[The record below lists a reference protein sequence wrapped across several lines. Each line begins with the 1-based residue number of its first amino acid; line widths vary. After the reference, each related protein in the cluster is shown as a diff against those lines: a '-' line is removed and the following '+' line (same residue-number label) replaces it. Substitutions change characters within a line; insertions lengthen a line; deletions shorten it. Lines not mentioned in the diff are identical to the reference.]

1 MAARDIQAT
10 VEKMEGLTVGEPGF
24 SREAVLAL
32 SHWKDEPDWVRRRR
46 LEAWEAFEAI
56 PMPQWRRTSLRGFRL
71 GRFAPFRMRE
81 EPIGNDQLPEAL
93 RRRLTG
99 ALDRA
104 GLIVHRNSSS
114 FVLELD
120 EALRAQGVILTDLDT
135 AVREYPDLVKPH
147 FMQAV
152 PFTEGKFEALHSA
165 FWSGGVFLYIP
176 ENVYVEKPIQAMY
189 WADVPDLGVF
199 PHTLIVAAPNS
210 GVTYVEERLSPQ
222 GKGSLLVSSVVEVHT
237 QPGAQVQFFGIQEW
251 GRNVYDFTT
260 RRALTGN
267 DSVVNWVVGYL
278 GGKLNKEYLETR
290 LVGPGSS
297 TEILGVF
304 FVDDRQHLDVYTMM
318 NHIAPFTSGD
328 LLFRGALQDYAHS
341 VFEGMIKIH
350 PGAQDTAS
358 YLHDNTLLLSD
369 HARADS
375 IPSLEIEAN
384 QVRASHG
391 ATMGKLDPE
400 QLFYLMARGLPERE
414 AIRLLV
420 TGFFEPVIK
429 RIPLDTVQERLREA
443 VAQKAV

>member
-1 MAARDIQAT
+1 MAAEDIYAV
-10 VEKMEGLTVGEPGF
+10 VERTEAFAIDEPGF
-24 SREAVLAL
+24 SRQAVLAL
-32 SHWKDEPDWVRRRR
+32 SHHKGEPDWVRQRR
-46 LEAWEAFEAI
+46 LEAWEAFEALPI
-56 PMPQWRRTSLRGFRL
+56 PQWRRTSLREL
-71 GRFAPFRMRE
+71 ELDRFVPFVQE
-81 EPIGNDQLPEAL
+81 EAVEKDQLPEAL
-93 RRRLTG
+93 QRRL
-99 ALDRA
+99 ALTPDRA

-120 EALRAQGVILTDLDT
+120 EELRAQGVILTDLNT
-135 AVREYPDLVKPH
+135 AVCEHPDLVEPH
-147 FMQAV
+147 FMKAV
-152 PFTEGKFEALHSA
+152 PFDEGKFEALHSA
-165 FWSGGVFLYIP
+165 FWSGGVFLYVP
-176 ENVYVEKPIQAMY
+176 ENVYVEKPIQAVY
-189 WADVPDLGVF
+189 WTDTPGLGVF

-210 GVTYVEERLSPQ
+210 GVTFVEERLSPQ
-222 GKGSLLVSSVVEVHT
+222 GKGNTLVSSVVEVHT
-237 QPGAQVQFFGIQEW
+237 KPGAQVQFFGIQDW
-251 GRNVYDFTT
+251 AQNVYDFTT
-260 RRALTGN
+260 RRAITEN

-278 GGKLNKEYLETR
+278 GGKLSREYLETR
-290 LVGPGSS
+290 MVGPGSS

-328 LLFRGALQDYAHS
+328 LLFRGALQDHAHS

-369 HARADS
+369 NARADS

-391 ATMGKLDPE
+391 ATMGKLDLE

-420 TGFFEPVIK
+420 TGFFEPVIE
-429 RIPLDTVQERLREA
+429 RIPLENVRERLREA

>member
-1 MAARDIQAT
+1 MAAKDVQAI
-10 VEKMEGLTVGEPGF
+10 VAEAGGFALDEPGF
-24 SREAVLAL
+24 TRQAVLAL
-32 SHWKDEPDWVRRRR
+32 TRWKDEPDWVRQRR
-46 LEAWEAFEAI
+46 LEAWEAFEAL
-56 PMPQWRRTSLRGFRL
+56 PMPQWRRTSLRGL
-71 GRFAPFRMRE
+71 KLQRFVPFLAQE
-81 EPIGNDQLPEAL
+81 EAAGEGQLPQEL
-93 RRRLTG
+93 EQRLAKTPE
-99 ALDRA
+99 RA

-120 EALRAQGVILTDLDT
+120 EELRAQGVILTDLDT
-135 AVREYPDLVKPH
+135 AVREHSELVEPH
-147 FMQAV
+147 FRRAV
-152 PFTEGKFEALHSA
+152 PLDEGKFEALHGA

-176 ENVYVEKPIQAMY
+176 ENVYVEKPIQAVY
-189 WADVPDLGVF
+189 WADVPNLGVF

-222 GKGSLLVSSVVEVHT
+222 GRGALLVSSVVEVHT
-237 QPGAQVQFFGIQEW
+237 QPGAQVQFFGIQDW

-290 LVGPGSS
+290 MVGPGSS

-328 LLFRGALQDYAHS
+328 LLFRGALQDHAHS

-369 HARADS
+369 TARADS

-400 QLFYLMARGLPERE
+400 QLFYLMARGLPEQE

-420 TGFFEPVIK
+420 TGFFEPVIE
-429 RIPLDTVQERLREA
+429 RIPLANVQERLREA
-443 VAQKAV
+443 IAQKAV